1 MNIKMIVMLTN
12 HDKTT
17 EDAIELFEN
26 CKNIPVEH
34 WGFKNVGLPVDQMK
48 RLVRN
53 MKNANKKTFLEVV
66 SYTEKECI
74 EATELAIECEF
85 DYLMGT
91 MFYQSVYDLLKD
103 KPIKYMPFCGK
114 ISGSP
119 SVLEGSIND
128 IIAHAKSIKEKN
140 VYGLDLLAYRYTGDP
155 LKLAKK
161 FIEEIKLPVIIAGSI
176 NSFEKL
182 EKVKKLNPW
191 GFTIGGA
198 FFNKKFVKGGSFKEQ
213 IERIVKYL
221 ENSK

>member
-1 MNIKMIVMLTN
+1 MNMIVMLTN
-12 HDKTT
+12 HDKTVKN
-17 EDAIELFEN
+17 ALELFEE

-34 WGFKNVGLPVDQMK
+34 WGFKNIGLPIIQMK
-48 RLVRN
+48 KLVRN

-74 EATELAIECEF
+74 EATKLAIECEF

-91 MFYQSVYDLLKD
+91 IFFQSVYDLLKD

-114 ISGSP
+114 VSGSP
-119 SVLEGSIND
+119 SVLEGSID
-128 IIAHAKSIKEKN
+128 EIIAHAKSIKEKN
-140 VYGLDLLAYRYTGDP
+140 VYGLDLLTYRYTGDP
-155 LKLAKK
+155 EELAQK
-161 FIEEIKLPVIIAGSI
+161 FIKEIDLPVIIAGSI

-191 GFTIGGA
+191 GFTIGSA
-198 FFNKKFVKGGSFKEQ
+198 FFDKKFVKGGSFKEQ

-221 ENSK
+221 E

>member
-1 MNIKMIVMLTN
+1 MNMIVMLTN
-12 HDKTT
+12 HDKTVKN
-17 EDAIELFEN
+17 ALELFEE

-34 WGFKNVGLPVDQMK
+34 WGFKNIGLPIIQMK
-48 RLVRN
+48 KLVRN

-74 EATELAIECEF
+74 EATKLAIECEF

-91 MFYQSVYDLLKD
+91 IFFQSVYDLLKD

-114 ISGSP
+114 VSGSP
-119 SVLEGSIND
+119 SVLEGSID
-128 IIAHAKSIKEKN
+128 EIIAHAKSIKEKN
-140 VYGLDLLAYRYTGDP
+140 VYGLDLLTYRYTGDP
-155 LKLAKK
+155 EELAQK
-161 FIEEIKLPVIIAGSI
+161 FIKEIDLPVIIAGSI

-191 GFTIGGA
+191 GFTIGSA
-198 FFNKKFVKGGSFKEQ
+198 FFDKKFVKGGSFKEQ

-221 ENSK
+221 ESSK